1 MDISITKPYSSLGI
15 RDITFDYTT
24 IRLDKD
30 ELQELYIMLDEELS
44 DNGETKEELL
54 QLVKDLNAEIDDL
67 NITINDLEK

>member
-44 DNGETKEELL
+44 DNGEIKEELL